1 MSQLS
6 ITEAITK
13 KTKELNECITE
24 WYRKNFPD
32 DIVDFKGC
40 CDEDEIKLLIKCYN
54 IFSKKYNLQVLDNDV
69 IKALLMYYYIV
80 VVFENYV
87 HHFIDKKYLKIVNEE
102 KSDDVRKPPNLYFFT
117 DNDDNIYTHYRT
129 KYDDIDPYSEIE
141 NPFNNEELY
150 IRSNKDNLR
159 KTDPYIYK
167 DDKLKKKVITENYM
181 NCLENMLTTDKSKK
195 YYELLYMGSED
206 WISEIRGL
214 ILNMNTELFEGHK
227 GGKNYEK
234 KNTKKKRNLKKVG
247 RIKGKSRKNKGKK
260 RVNKIK
266 YTKK

>member
-1 MSQLS
+1 MSQFVSNEQIKLS
-6 ITEAITK
+6 ITE
-13 KTKELNECITE
+13 KTTEINKCITE

-32 DIVDFKGC
+32 DLVDFKGC
-40 CDEDEIKLLIKCYN
+40 CDEDEINLLIKCYN
-54 IFSKKYNLQVLDNDV
+54 IFSKKYNLQVLDYDF
-69 IKALLMYYYIV
+69 IKALIMYYYIV

-87 HHFIDKKYLKIVNEE
+87 HNFIDKKYLKIVNEE

-117 DNDDNIYTHYRT
+117 DNDYNIYTHYRT

-141 NPFNNEELY
+141 NPVNNEELY

-181 NCLENMLTTDKSKK
+181 NCLENMLITTMSKQ
-195 YYELLYMGSED
+195 YYNLLYSSSAR
-206 WISEIRGL
+206 WISKIRKL

-227 GGKNYEK
+227 GGKK
-234 KNTKKKRNLKKVG
+234 LLKNTKKNKRNLKKYV
-247 RIKGKSRKNKGKK
+247 KKSRKNKVG
-260 RVNKIK
+260 
-266 YTKK
+266 